1 MMRRIIVILTA
12 AMLCLGARAQIV
24 NRLRV
29 DQETFLRY
37 AYGRMQQYS
46 LDNLELADSLYTA
59 GVQKNN
65 FRYKCLG
72 LSLEIPVRFVQGDR
86 EKMTAAAE
94 EVKTILAD
102 RRDLRDFYFATL
114 HEYSEYLVRMGYV
127 SDAMLEA
134 RAMERLASAEKKPEG
149 RMYAYRIIGLIHSY
163 RDNHELAAR
172 NLEKAV
178 RFCRESNSE
187 QELPNLYI
195 LLSQEN
201 VSMKRFSEAE
211 AYCTR
216 AQEFESFFPN
226 IRIKAQMTR
235 AVLYHAEGNYP
246 AFWETYQELL
256 KDPLYTI
263 QTDGDTRSAL
273 DITYLRSR
281 GQFIDALREADGIL
295 SEHTRR
301 EQKHLLY
308 AEMGDYSGAYKE
320 LSQLMEQKDS
330 VYIKVQ
336 NEDLAILDAEMN
348 NAQLREEAQQL
359 RLQNDMALMGGFLV
373 MFLLVFVF
381 MIIQQWRLSDNLS
394 QLRAMNDAQLMERKA
409 FQTALNAKE
418 AENALRIKLLQKR
431 KFNTLQL

>member
-246 AFWETYQELL
+246 AFWETYQELI

-281 GQFIDALREADGIL
+281 GQFIDALREADDIL

-330 VYIKVQ
+330 AYIKVQ

-359 RLQNDMALMGGFLV
+359 RLQNDMAIMIGFLV
-373 MFLLVFVF
+373 MFFLVFVF
-381 MIIQQWRLSDNLS
+381 MIVQQWSLSDNLA
-394 QLRAMNDAQLMERKA
+394 QLRAMNEAQLMERRA

-418 AENALRIKLLQKR
+418 AENALRVKLLQKR
-431 KFNTLQL
+431 QFNTLQL

>member
-1 MMRRIIVILTA
+1 MMRRLIVILTA
-12 AMLCLGARAQIV
+12 ALLCLGARAQIV

-163 RDNHELAAR
+163 RDNHELAAK

-187 QELPNLYI
+187 QELPNLFI

-216 AQEFESFFPN
+216 AQEFESFFPG

-246 AFWETYQELL
+246 AFWETYQELI

-263 QTDGDTRSAL
+263 QTDADTRSAL

-295 SEHTRR
+295 SEHART

-330 VYIKVQ
+330 AYIKVQ

-359 RLQNDMALMGGFLV
+359 RLQNNMALMGGFLV

-381 MIIQQWRLSDNLS
+381 MLVQQWRLNENLH
-394 QLRAMNDAQLMERKA
+394 QLRAANEAQLMERRA
-409 FQTALNAKE
+409 FQAALNAKE

-431 KFNTLQL
+431 QFNTLQL

>member
-12 AMLCLGARAQIV
+12 AMLCLVARAQIV

-246 AFWETYQELL
+246 AFWETYQELI

-281 GQFIDALREADGIL
+281 GQFIDALREADDIL

-330 VYIKVQ
+330 AYIKVQ

-359 RLQNDMALMGGFLV
+359 RLQNDMAIMIGFLV
-373 MFLLVFVF
+373 MFFLVFVF
-381 MIIQQWRLSDNLS
+381 MIVQQWSLSDNLA
-394 QLRAMNDAQLMERKA
+394 QLRAMNEAQLMERQA

-418 AENALRIKLLQKR
+418 AENALRVKLLQKR
-431 KFNTLQL
+431 QFNTLQL

>member
-1 MMRRIIVILTA
+1 MMRRLIVILTA

-246 AFWETYQELL
+246 AFWETYQELI

-281 GQFIDALREADGIL
+281 GQFIDALREADDIL

-330 VYIKVQ
+330 AYIKVQ

-359 RLQNDMALMGGFLV
+359 RLQNDMAIMVGFLV
-373 MFLLVFVF
+373 MFFLVFVF
-381 MIIQQWRLSDNLS
+381 MIVQQWSLSDNLA
-394 QLRAMNDAQLMERKA
+394 QLRAMNEAQLMERRA

-418 AENALRIKLLQKR
+418 AENALRVKLLQKR
-431 KFNTLQL
+431 QFNTLQL

>member
-1 MMRRIIVILTA
+1 MMRRLIVILTA
-12 AMLCLGARAQIV
+12 ALLCLGARAQIV

-163 RDNHELAAR
+163 RDNHELAAK

-373 MFLLVFVF
+373 MFLLVFIF
-381 MIIQQWRLSDNLS
+381 MIVQQWRLSDNLS

>member
-1 MMRRIIVILTA
+1 MRRLLAILLA
-12 AMLCLGARAQIV
+12 SLLCLCAQAQIV

-46 LDNLELADSLYTA
+46 LDNLALADSLYSA
-59 GVQKNN
+59 GEEKNN
-65 FRYKCLG
+65 FRYKCLA
-72 LSLEIPVRFVQGDR
+72 LSLEIPVRFVEGNYER
-86 EKMTAAAE
+86 MSAAAAE
-94 EVKTILAD
+94 IKDLLKD
-102 RRDLRDFYFATL
+102 RKDLRDFYFSAL

-134 RAMERLASAEKKPEG
+134 RAMERLASAERKPEG

-163 RDNHELAAR
+163 RDNHALAVR

-178 RFCRESNSE
+178 HFCQESSSE

-195 LLSQEN
+195 LLAQEN
-201 VSMKRFSEAE
+201 VSMKRFPEAE
-211 AYCTR
+211 AFCLR
-216 AQEFESFFPN
+216 AQEYESFFPG
-226 IRIKAQMTR
+226 IRIKAQMTH

-263 QTDGDTRSAL
+263 QTDRDTRSAL

-281 GQFIDALREADGIL
+281 GLFIDALRKAEGIH
-295 SEHTRR
+295 SAHARR
-301 EQKHLLY
+301 EQKHMLY
-308 AEMGDYSGAYKE
+308 AEMGDYTDAYRE
-320 LSQLMEQKDS
+320 LSRLMEEKDS

-359 RLQNDMALMGGFLV
+359 RLQNNMALMGGFLV
-373 MFLLVFVF
+373 MFLLVFIF
-381 MIIQQWRLSDNLS
+381 MIVQQWRLSDNLS

>member
-1 MMRRIIVILTA
+1 MMRRLIVILTA

-308 AEMGDYSGAYKE
+308 AEMGDYSGAYRE

-373 MFLLVFVF
+373 MFLLVFIF
-381 MIIQQWRLSDNLS
+381 MIVQQWRLSDNLS

>member
-1 MMRRIIVILTA
+1 MRKFAVILVTVL
-12 AMLCLGARAQIV
+12 LCLGARAQIV

-46 LDNLELADSLYTA
+46 LDNLALADSLYKA
-59 GVQKNN
+59 GVEKNN
-65 FRYKCLG
+65 FRYKCLA
-72 LSLEIPVRFVQGDR
+72 LSLEIPVRFVQGER
-86 EKMTAAAE
+86 EEMSAAAAE
-94 EVKTILAD
+94 IKELLAD
-102 RRDLRDFYFATL
+102 RRDFREFYFSTL

-163 RDNHELAAR
+163 RDNHALAVK

-178 RFCRESNSE
+178 HYCQESSSE
-187 QELPNLYI
+187 LELPNLYI
-195 LLSQEN
+195 LLAQEN
-201 VSMKRFSEAE
+201 VSMKRFSEAD

-216 AQEFESFFPN
+216 AQEYESFFPA

-246 AFWETYQELL
+246 AFWENYQELL

-263 QTDGDTRSAL
+263 QADGDTRNAL

-281 GQFIDALREADGIL
+281 GQFIDALREADKMQN
-295 SEHTRR
+295 EHARR
-301 EQKHLLY
+301 EQKHMLY

-320 LSQLMEQKDS
+320 LSQLMEEKDS

-359 RLQNDMALMGGFLV
+359 RLQNNMALMGGFLV
-373 MFLLVFVF
+373 MFLLVFIF
-381 MIIQQWRLSDNLS
+381 MIVQQWRLSDNLS

-409 FQTALNAKE
+409 FQSALNAKE

>member
-1 MMRRIIVILTA
+1 MMRRLIVILTA

-359 RLQNDMALMGGFLV
+359 RLQNDMALMGGFL
-373 MFLLVFVF
+373 FSERTPRCGFP
-381 MIIQQWRLSDNLS
+381 LSW
-394 QLRAMNDAQLMERKA
+394 
-409 FQTALNAKE
+409 
-418 AENALRIKLLQKR
+418 
-431 KFNTLQL
+431 

>member
-246 AFWETYQELL
+246 AFWEAYQELI

-281 GQFIDALREADGIL
+281 GQFIDALREADDIL

-330 VYIKVQ
+330 AYIKVQ

-359 RLQNDMALMGGFLV
+359 RLQNDMAIMIGFLV
-373 MFLLVFVF
+373 MFFLVFVF
-381 MIIQQWRLSDNLS
+381 MIVQQWSLSDNLA
-394 QLRAMNDAQLMERKA
+394 QLRAMNEAQLMERRA

-418 AENALRIKLLQKR
+418 AENALRVKLLQKR
-431 KFNTLQL
+431 QFNTLQL

>member
-1 MMRRIIVILTA
+1 MMRRLIVILTA

-381 MIIQQWRLSDNLS
+381 MIVQQWRLSDNLS

>member
-373 MFLLVFVF
+373 MFLLVFIF
-381 MIIQQWRLSDNLS
+381 MIVQQWRLSDNLS

>member
-1 MMRRIIVILTA
+1 
-12 AMLCLGARAQIV
+12 MLCLGARAQIV

-381 MIIQQWRLSDNLS
+381 MIVQQWRLSDNLS

>member
-1 MMRRIIVILTA
+1 MMRRLIVILTA
-12 AMLCLGARAQIV
+12 ALLCLGARAQIV

-86 EKMTAAAE
+86 EKMTEAAE

-163 RDNHELAAR
+163 RDNHELAAK

-216 AQEFESFFPN
+216 AQEFESFFPG

-246 AFWETYQELL
+246 AFWETYQELI

-295 SEHTRR
+295 SEHARR

-330 VYIKVQ
+330 AYIKVQ

-381 MIIQQWRLSDNLS
+381 MLVQQWRLNDNLH
-394 QLRAMNDAQLMERKA
+394 QLRVANEAQLMERRA
-409 FQTALNAKE
+409 FQAALNAKE

-431 KFNTLQL
+431 QFNTLQL

>member
-1 MMRRIIVILTA
+1 MMRRLIVILTA

-163 RDNHELAAR
+163 RDNHELAAK

-216 AQEFESFFPN
+216 AQEFESFFPG

-246 AFWETYQELL
+246 AFWETYQELI

-295 SEHTRR
+295 SEHART

-330 VYIKVQ
+330 AYIKVQ

-381 MIIQQWRLSDNLS
+381 MLVQQWRLNENLH
-394 QLRAMNDAQLMERKA
+394 QLRAANEAQLMERRA
-409 FQTALNAKE
+409 FQAALNAKE

-431 KFNTLQL
+431 QFNTLQL

>member
-1 MMRRIIVILTA
+1 MMRRLIVILTA
-12 AMLCLGARAQIV
+12 ALLCLGARAQIV

-373 MFLLVFVF
+373 MFLLVFIF
-381 MIIQQWRLSDNLS
+381 MIVQQWRLSDNLS

>member
-1 MMRRIIVILTA
+1 MKKTITETSCMEETA
-12 AMLCLGARAQIV
+12 K
-24 NRLRV
+24 
-29 DQETFLRY
+29 Y
-37 AYGRMQQYS
+37 AY
-46 LDNLELADSLYTA
+46 ELASKAQPSQVYALIGDLGVGKTVFTKGFARGLGIEEPVSSPTFTILQIYEEGRLPLYHFD
-59 GVQKNN
+59 VY
-65 FRYKCLG
+65 RI
-72 LSLEIPVRFVQGDR
+72 EEP
-86 EKMTAAAE
+86 EEME
-94 EVKTILAD
+94 EVGFDDYIYGDGVCLIEWANRIEDILPEETI
-102 RRDLRDFYFATL
+102 
-114 HEYSEYLVRMGYV
+114 YV
-127 SDAMLEA
+127 VI
-134 RAMERLASAEKKPEG
+134 EK
-149 RMYAYRIIGLIHSY
+149 
-163 RDNHELAAR
+163 

-216 AQEFESFFPN
+216 AQEFESFFPG

-246 AFWETYQELL
+246 AFWETYQELI

-295 SEHTRR
+295 SEHARR

-330 VYIKVQ
+330 AYIKVQ

-381 MIIQQWRLSDNLS
+381 MLVQQWRLNDNLH
-394 QLRAMNDAQLMERKA
+394 QLRAANEAQLMERRA
-409 FQTALNAKE
+409 FQAALNAKE

-431 KFNTLQL
+431 QFNTLQL

>member
-381 MIIQQWRLSDNLS
+381 MIVQQWRLSDNLS

>member
-1 MMRRIIVILTA
+1 MMRRLIVILTA
-12 AMLCLGARAQIV
+12 ALLCLGARAQIV

-163 RDNHELAAR
+163 RDNHELAAK

-216 AQEFESFFPN
+216 AQEFESFFPG

-246 AFWETYQELL
+246 AFWETYQELI

-281 GQFIDALREADGIL
+281 GQFIDALREADDIL
-295 SEHTRR
+295 SEHARR

-308 AEMGDYSGAYKE
+308 AEMGDYSGAYNE

-330 VYIKVQ
+330 AYIKVQ

-381 MIIQQWRLSDNLS
+381 MLVQQWRLNDNLH
-394 QLRAMNDAQLMERKA
+394 QLRVANEAQLMERRA
-409 FQTALNAKE
+409 FQAALNAKE

-431 KFNTLQL
+431 QFNTLQL

>member
-1 MMRRIIVILTA
+1 MMRRLIVILTA
-12 AMLCLGARAQIV
+12 ALLCLGARAQIV

>member
-1 MMRRIIVILTA
+1 MMQRLIVILTA
-12 AMLCLGARAQIV
+12 ALLCLGARAQIV

-163 RDNHELAAR
+163 RDNHELAAK

-216 AQEFESFFPN
+216 AQEFESFFPG

-246 AFWETYQELL
+246 AFWETYQELI

-295 SEHTRR
+295 SEHART

-330 VYIKVQ
+330 AYIKVQ

-359 RLQNDMALMGGFLV
+359 RLQNNMALMGGFLV

-381 MIIQQWRLSDNLS
+381 MLVQQWRLNDNLH
-394 QLRAMNDAQLMERKA
+394 QLRAANEAQLMERRA
-409 FQTALNAKE
+409 FQAALNAKE

-431 KFNTLQL
+431 QFNTLQL

>member
-1 MMRRIIVILTA
+1 MMRRLIVILTA

-308 AEMGDYSGAYKE
+308 AEMGDYSGAYRE

-348 NAQLREEAQQL
+348 NAQLREEAQKL

-373 MFLLVFVF
+373 MFLLVFIF
-381 MIIQQWRLSDNLS
+381 MIVQQWRLSDNLS

>member
-1 MMRRIIVILTA
+1 MMRRLIVILTA
-12 AMLCLGARAQIV
+12 ALLCLGARAQIV

-163 RDNHELAAR
+163 RDNHELAAK

-195 LLSQEN
+195 LLSQ
-201 VSMKRFSEAE
+201 
-211 AYCTR
+211 
-216 AQEFESFFPN
+216 
-226 IRIKAQMTR
+226 
-235 AVLYHAEGNYP
+235 
-246 AFWETYQELL
+246 
-256 KDPLYTI
+256 
-263 QTDGDTRSAL
+263 
-273 DITYLRSR
+273 
-281 GQFIDALREADGIL
+281 
-295 SEHTRR
+295 
-301 EQKHLLY
+301 
-308 AEMGDYSGAYKE
+308 
-320 LSQLMEQKDS
+320 
-330 VYIKVQ
+330 
-336 NEDLAILDAEMN
+336 
-348 NAQLREEAQQL
+348 
-359 RLQNDMALMGGFLV
+359 
-373 MFLLVFVF
+373 
-381 MIIQQWRLSDNLS
+381 
-394 QLRAMNDAQLMERKA
+394 
-409 FQTALNAKE
+409 
-418 AENALRIKLLQKR
+418 
-431 KFNTLQL
+431 

>member
-1 MMRRIIVILTA
+1 MMRRLIVILTA
-12 AMLCLGARAQIV
+12 ALLCLGARAQIV

-308 AEMGDYSGAYKE
+308 AEMGDYSGAYRE

-381 MIIQQWRLSDNLS
+381 MLVQQWRLNDNLH
-394 QLRAMNDAQLMERKA
+394 QLRVANEAQLMERRA
-409 FQTALNAKE
+409 FQAALNAKE

-431 KFNTLQL
+431 QFNTLQL

>member
-1 MMRRIIVILTA
+1 MMRRLIVILTA

-373 MFLLVFVF
+373 MFLLVFIF
-381 MIIQQWRLSDNLS
+381 MIVQQWRLSDNLS